1 MGRHRMFHHMKV
13 TANISDEIL
22 DEVKRLSKK
31 ATIDEAVSAALMEWI
46 DLYHVKELNEQIL
59 HSPLAFQD
67 SFSASAI
74 RESNRNR

>member
-1 MGRHRMFHHMKV
+1 MKV

-22 DEVKRLSKK
+22 DEVKRLSHK
-31 ATIDEAVSAALMEWI
+31 TTVDEAVSAALMEWI

-59 HSPLAFQD
+59 HSPLVFQD
-67 SFSASAI
+67 SFSAPAV